1 MLVLVFW
8 SGRTGMVAVPSTDG
22 GVTLGAPIII
32 SDLQTHDAKPFRAP
46 PLVAADVDTS
56 GRVLAV
62 WQDCRFRL
70 GCTAND
76 VVFSRSAD
84 GVTWSTPTRVTSG
97 RDAVLPTIGVEPVSG
112 RLAIAYYAIQ
122 PNGIDAELVTSTDGA
137 RWSAPQRL
145 NARRMPLAWLPDTT
159 LGRMLAD
166 YVGVT
171 WSRGRPLIVYALASP
186 PKQDEFRQAIYAAR
200 G

>member
-1 MLVLVFW
+1 M
-8 SGRTGMVAVPSTDG
+8 
-22 GVTLGAPIII
+22 
-32 SDLQTHDAKPFRAP
+32 
-46 PLVAADVDTS
+46 DTT

-62 WQDCRFRL
+62 WQDCRFRT

-76 VVFSRSAD
+76 VVFSRSTD
-84 GVTWSTPTRVTSG
+84 GTTWSAPARVTSG
-97 RDAVLPTIGVEPVSG
+97 RNAVLPTIGVEPGTG
-112 RLAIAYYAIQ
+112 RLAIAYYVIQ
-122 PNGIDAELVTSTDGA
+122 PNGIDAELVTSTDGV

-145 NARRMPLAWLPDTT
+145 NPRRMPLAWLPDTT

-166 YVGVT
+166 YIGVS
-171 WSRGRPLIVYALASP
+171 WSRGRPLVVYALASP